1 MRHNDTVTHSILK
14 FTCPQNN
21 FERFEVFLFL
31 ANLLHAKETFHTA
44 IYKAAKH
51 RPSISII
58 PSDELELVEPYV
70 TTPP

>member
-1 MRHNDTVTHSILK
+1 VILILQVTLFYPQIS
-14 FTCPQNN
+14 FSSSPQNN
-21 FERFEVFLFL
+21 FEVFLFP

-51 RPSISII
+51 CPSIFVI
-58 PSDELELVEPYV
+58 PSDELKLVEPYV